1 MSGAVPLQPRGPE
14 QDSARQSCGFHEASL
29 SGFAADLPSKKSFR
43 PTGTLLEITKMRR
56 LIDSTAVPAQ
66 NWRRF
71 RFTAALRPSPEIY
84 HPSG

>member
-1 MSGAVPLQPRGPE
+1 LKPRGPVP
-14 QDSARQSCGFHEASL
+14 GFCQTV
-29 SGFAADLPSKKSFR
+29 ADFMRAHCRVSQPICQAKRVLGGLERFSK
-43 PTGTLLEITKMRR
+43 IIKMRR

-66 NWRRF
+66 VWHSF